1 MRNAWKTAVVAVVVA
16 TGSAGLYQ
24 SWSTKAAAQSQP
36 DETLAQLTLIN
47 AQLSLMSS
55 LMQKQLEC
63 QQCIAPQSE

>member
-1 MRNAWKTAVVAVVVA
+1 MRNAWKTALVAAVVA

-24 SWSTKAAAQSQP
+24 GWSTKASAQAQSDNTQILLQ
-36 DETLAQLTLIN
+36 EIALEVTL
-47 AQLSLMSS
+47 MRS